1 MKQTGKQVSNHNSV
15 IGEEGSQKG
24 LSGHGEGERGR
35 PGRTSWRKGHVKG
48 DKDEKQELAG
58 HTRWG
63 EEAGVRRGL
72 MDRGDHKTLLSIWET
87 ERT

>member
-1 MKQTGKQVSNHNSV
+1 MKT
-15 IGEEGSQKG
+15 
-24 LSGHGEGERGR
+24 
-35 PGRTSWRKGHVKG
+35 
-48 DKDEKQELAG
+48 QELAG